1 MTTDTAPASL
11 GWHRRFPR
19 RWARERQAFRDY
31 GWAHKVR
38 YVDGGVEVHVDYP
51 LHANE
56 DVTARTA
63 RLKVVYPRQSY
74 PAWMPVQV
82 FDLHDELGVTRH
94 RDPTRGLLCLVHEA
108 DHDPTWTAADLLAIQ
123 LPKLIDSNNLTPA
136 DRLAAPA
143 HDLELPVA
151 EPRTV
156 YSAAPRRV
164 VVPHVSIPDD
174 IAGGALVLRQRID
187 RSGVVVTSIVDQI
200 LGPGLNIQN
209 TNLDVLE
216 SFPIVVTGW
225 WRRVASW
232 DPTETADQLLERL
245 APALPA
251 LEVSGDK
258 DPLTVEADPKVLT
271 VVGLLVE
278 DERDYGQTGPC
289 WMFLLRVRTGTTP
302 NGAPKHG
309 TALLAG
315 LELNESTSTRTPIA
329 AGLAD
334 KKVAVVGVGAIG
346 HHIAT
351 DLARTGVQQLDLVD
365 MDFVDPNTR
374 ARSFAPVDRA
384 GMSKAAALAE
394 HLRATA
400 LAGSVGSWD
409 INVTRL
415 FEHDDDADTERNRR
429 RVLRT
434 LMDAD
439 LIVDATANPNATAVL
454 NAVALHRTPL
464 LTVAGTPGLWGGWA
478 ALIRPGRT
486 GCTECLAHHRADH
499 STLSNSPWP
508 APPAD
513 ADGWT
518 SPVGCSE
525 PTFTGTTSSAGA
537 ISHHASRVAIHHLA
551 EDRQLG
557 GDYYVATL
565 HNQHGN
571 PVPAS
576 WRTVDLPPHPA
587 CENHSSNPEQ
597 AE

>member
-19 RWARERQAFRDY
+19 RWARERQAFGDH
-31 GWAHKVR
+31 GWAHRVR

-51 LHANE
+51 LPAAE
-56 DVTARTA
+56 DVAARTA

-94 RDPTRGLLCLVHEA
+94 RDPTRGLLCLVHDA

-123 LPKLIDSNNLTPA
+123 LPKLVRSNDLTSA
-136 DRLAAPA
+136 DRLAASTRG
-143 HDLELPVA
+143 LELPVA

-164 VVPHVSIPDD
+164 VVPHVAIPNNID
-174 IAGGALVLRQRID
+174 GGALVLRQRID
-187 RSGVVVTSIVDQI
+187 QSGVVVTSIVDQI

-209 TNLDVLE
+209 TNLDVLD

-225 WRRVASW
+225 WLRLPSW
-232 DPTETADQLLERL
+232 DPTETADQLWERL
-245 APALPA
+245 SPALPA

-258 DPLTVEADPKVLT
+258 DPLIVEADPRVLT

-278 DERDYGQTGPC
+278 DERDYGQPGPC
-289 WMFLLRVRTGTTP
+289 WMFLLRVRTGTTRD
-302 NGAPKHG
+302 GAPVYG
-309 TALLAG
+309 TVLLAG
-315 LELNESTSTRTPIA
+315 LELNDSTSTRTPIA

-334 KKVAVVGVGAIG
+334 KKVAIVGVGAIG
-346 HHIAT
+346 HHIAA
-351 DLARTGVQQLDLVD
+351 DLARTGVHRLDLVD
-365 MDFVDPNTR
+365 CDWVDPNTR
-374 ARSFAPVDRA
+374 ARSYGPVSHA
-384 GMSKAAALAE
+384 GMSKTAALAE
-394 HLRATA
+394 HLRGTA

-415 FEHDDDADTERNRR
+415 FEHDADADTERNRR

-439 LIVDATANPNATAVL
+439 LIIDATANPNATAIL
-454 NAVALHRTPL
+454 NAVALNRSPL
-464 LTVAGTPGLWGGWA
+464 LTVAGTPGLWGGWV
-478 ALIRPGRT
+478 ALVRPGQT

-499 STLSNSPWP
+499 ATLRDSRWP
-508 APPAD
+508 TPPAD
-513 ADGWT
+513 PDGWT
-518 SPVGCSE
+518 SPVSCSE
-525 PTFTGTTSSAGA
+525 PTFTGTNSEAGCL
-537 ISHHASRVAIHHLA
+537 SHHASRVAIHHLA
-551 EDRQLG
+551 ERRQLG

-565 HNQHGN
+565 RDDQGA
-571 PVPAS
+571 PTPAS
-576 WRTVDLPPHPA
+576 WRSVDLPPHPA
-587 CENHSSNPEQ
+587 CENHHP
-597 AE
+597 

>member
-1 MTTDTAPASL
+1 MTTDTAPALL

-19 RWARERQAFRDY
+19 RWARERQAFRDH

-51 LHANE
+51 LPAEE
-56 DVTARTA
+56 DAAARTA

-82 FDLHDELGVTRH
+82 FDSRDELGVTRH

-123 LPKLIDSNNLTPA
+123 LPKLVDSNNLTHT
-136 DRLAAPA
+136 DRLAASA

-164 VVPHVSIPDD
+164 VVPHVNIPDN
-174 IAGGALVLRQRID
+174 IGGGALVLRQRID

-209 TNLDVLE
+209 TNLDVLD

-225 WRRVASW
+225 WLRLPSW
-232 DPTETADQLLERL
+232 DPTETAGQLWGRL
-245 APALPA
+245 SPALPA

-271 VVGLLVE
+271 VVGLLVD
-278 DERDYGQTGPC
+278 DERDYGQPGPC
-289 WMFLLRVRTGTTP
+289 WMFLLRVRTGTTTD
-302 NGAPKHG
+302 GAPVYG
-309 TALLAG
+309 TAMLAG
-315 LELNESTSTRTPIA
+315 LELNDSTSTRTPIA

-351 DLARTGVQQLDLVD
+351 DLARTGVGQLQLVD
-365 MDFVDPNTR
+365 TDFVDPNTR
-374 ARSFAPVDRA
+374 GRSFAPVDHA
-384 GMSKAAALAE
+384 GMSKTATLAE

-415 FEHDDDADTERNRR
+415 FEHDDDADIERNRR
-429 RVLRT
+429 RVLRA

-439 LIVDATANPNATAVL
+439 LIIDATANPNATAVL

-464 LTVAGTPGLWGGWA
+464 LTVAGTPGLWGGWV

-486 GCTECLAHHRADH
+486 GCTECLTHHRADRATRGKG
-499 STLSNSPWP
+499 SWP
-508 APPAD
+508 VPPAD
-513 ADGWT
+513 PDGWT

-525 PTFTGTTSSAGA
+525 PTFIGVNSDGGA
-537 ISHHASRVAIHHLA
+537 VSHHASRVAIHLLA

-557 GDYYVATL
+557 GDYYVVTL
-565 HNQHGN
+565 RNDQGA
-571 PVPAS
+571 PTPAS

-587 CENHSSNPEQ
+587 CENHAPQTEQ
-597 AE
+597 RT